1 MKKLFNFILL
11 YLALSLVN
19 PFNNILTVKAVASE
33 KDNITNANIDE
44 VVEVFNHG
52 QQSLYVTR
60 EDIDLMAKLIYAE
73 SRGEP
78 FEGKVAVASVV
89 LNRVL
94 NSHFP
99 NSIRGVIFQPN
110 AFSCVRNNQ
119 IIANPDQNCY
129 NAVYEA
135 LRGNDPTNEA
145 LYFYNPSTATCT
157 WMKKTEKVD
166 PKVIGHHLFFK
177 N

>member
-19 PFNNILTVKAVASE
+19 PFNNILTVKVVASE
-33 KDNITNANIDE
+33 TDNLTNTNIDE

-52 QQSLYVTR
+52 QQILYVTR
-60 EDIDLMAKLIYAE
+60 ADIDLMAKLIYAE

-99 NSIRGVIFQPN
+99 NSIQGVIFQPN

-119 IIANPDQNCY
+119 IVAYPDDNCY

-135 LRGNDPTNEA
+135 LKGNDPTDEA
-145 LYFYNPSTATCT
+145 LYFYNPSISTCK
-157 WMKKTEKVD
+157 WMKKTQKID
-166 PKVIGHHLFFK
+166 PKVIGNHLFFK
-177 N
+177 C